1 MQVAY
6 LKLTEKEIQIRAQGA
21 RELLNPCRLC
31 PRECN
36 VNRLKKSNGFCKIG
50 EKPVISSYNLHFG
63 EEAPLVGREGSGTI
77 FFTSC
82 NLACVYCQNYDISHL
97 KQGKEVSIEKLAL
110 MMTELQ
116 DRGANNINFV
126 SPTIWV
132 PQIIEA
138 LIVARNQGLNVPLVY
153 NSGGYDSV
161 KTLKLLDG
169 IIDIYMPDFKYSD
182 SGLAKKYSGI
192 NNYFSVAKK
201 AIKEMHRQAGDLI
214 INKHDLAEKGLL
226 IRHLI
231 LPDNIAGT
239 EKVMKFLALISKG
252 TYINIMDQYRPVY
265 KAGKYRELNRGIT
278 QEEYEKAIEIAKE
291 KGLHRFDKKESR
303 ILFF

>member
-1 MQVAY
+1 MHPDY
-6 LKLTEKEIQIRAQGA
+6 LKLTEKELKIRAKKA
-21 RELLNPCRLC
+21 KKLLNPCRLC

-36 VNRLKKSNGFCKIG
+36 INRLEKSNGFCEMGKN
-50 EKPVISSYNLHFG
+50 PVISSYNLHFG

-97 KQGKEVSIEKLAL
+97 KQGKEVSMEKLAM

-138 LIVARNQGLNVPLVY
+138 LIMARDQGLNIPLVY
-153 NSGGYDSV
+153 NSGGYDNV

-169 IIDIYMPDFKYSD
+169 MIDIYMPDFKYSD
-182 SGLAKKYSGI
+182 SGLAKKYSEVD
-192 NNYFSVAKK
+192 NYFSVAKE
-201 AIKEMHRQAGDLI
+201 AIKEMHRQTGDLI

-226 IRHLI
+226 VRHLI
-231 LPDNIAGT
+231 LPNNIAGT
-239 EKVMKFLALISKG
+239 EKVMEFLALISKD
-252 TYINIMDQYRPVY
+252 TYINIMDQYRPAY
-265 KAGKYRELNRGIT
+265 KASKYQELNRGIT
-278 QEEYEKAIEIAKE
+278 QKEYKKAIEIAKE
-291 KGLHRFDKKESR
+291 KGLYRFDGKQSR